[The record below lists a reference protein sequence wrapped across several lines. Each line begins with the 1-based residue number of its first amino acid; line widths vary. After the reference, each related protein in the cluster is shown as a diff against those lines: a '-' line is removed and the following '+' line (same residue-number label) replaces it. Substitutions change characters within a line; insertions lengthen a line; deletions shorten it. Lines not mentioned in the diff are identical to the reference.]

1 MSRLDGQNKFLVERA
16 VDPSFLLIYRKEKH
30 IHATSSYICC
40 FFLSLMFIIVFGV
53 EFAGQTVVN
62 VKANEI
68 SEYAVSL
75 AERDGGFT
83 PDVIDK
89 VNQKLKD
96 SNMDSKDWKMEYTQ
110 GKVQFNQPLTFTI
123 KGSINIIRLNYLK
136 EV

>member
-1 MSRLDGQNKFLVERA
+1 MQQA
-16 VDPSFLLIYRKEKH
+16 VTYVV
-30 IHATSSYICC
+30 

-53 EFAGQTVVN
+53 EFAGHTVVN

-83 PDVIDK
+83 PDVINK

-110 GKVQFNQPLTFTI
+110 GKVQFNQTLTFTI
-123 KGSINIIRLNYLK
+123 KGKYKYNSFKLLERGIGALDASVQSTRSGVGQVYFR
-136 EV
+136 

>member
-1 MSRLDGQNKFLVERA
+1 MQQA
-16 VDPSFLLIYRKEKH
+16 VTYVV
-30 IHATSSYICC
+30 

-123 KGSINIIRLNYLK
+123 KGKYKI
-136 EV
+136 

>member
-1 MSRLDGQNKFLVERA
+1 MQQA
-16 VDPSFLLIYRKEKH
+16 VTYVV
-30 IHATSSYICC
+30 

-68 SEYAVSL
+68 SEFAVSL

-83 PDVIDK
+83 PDVINK

-123 KGSINIIRLNYLK
+123 KGKYKYNSFKLLERGIGTFDVSVQSTRSGVGQVYFR
-136 EV
+136 

>member
-1 MSRLDGQNKFLVERA
+1 MQQA
-16 VDPSFLLIYRKEKH
+16 VTYVV
-30 IHATSSYICC
+30 

-83 PDVIDK
+83 PDVISK

-110 GKVQFNQPLTFTI
+110 GKYNL
-123 KGSINIIRLNYLK
+123 INSYFHYQR